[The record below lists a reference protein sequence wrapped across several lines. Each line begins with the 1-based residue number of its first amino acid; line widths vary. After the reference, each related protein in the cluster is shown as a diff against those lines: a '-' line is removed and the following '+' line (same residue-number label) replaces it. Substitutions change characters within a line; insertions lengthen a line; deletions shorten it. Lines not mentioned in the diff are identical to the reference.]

1 MTLTTFGTP
10 SQAWARR
17 GSLVIGWEGG
27 VYVLRGEVFYLSR
40 SSGYLRVPTANRP

>member
-27 VYVLRGEVFYLSR
+27 VYVLRGEVFYLSH